1 METGGKRVLIYFMYC
16 TMANPWFLVLETALV
31 SVVSLS
37 PSLHVRIALLKQN
50 GNQLCIWKTAKE
62 SKSQNILIF
71 KLFFYKSME
80 IKVLF
85 FHRVIII
92 ATNRSKDIVDISTA
106 FIKCQHSDCIQGSSK
121 QISMGLRIMLLR
133 YVYWAQF
140 FIGTKGIQF
149 PGSLPKT
156 T

>member
-1 METGGKRVLIYFMYC
+1 MEM
-16 TMANPWFLVLETALV
+16 
-31 SVVSLS
+31 
-37 PSLHVRIALLKQN
+37 
-50 GNQLCIWKTAKE
+50 E
-62 SKSQNILIF
+62 ST
-71 KLFFYKSME
+71 FFN
-80 IKVLF
+80 
-85 FHRVIII
+85 RDIII

-106 FIKCQHSDCIQGSSK
+106 FIKRQCSDCIQGSSK

-133 YVYWAQF
+133 YVSWAQF